1 MPQPTPAK
9 NNPENP
15 GEALADRAKTAYKWW
30 DNLATINA
38 EDPLWVGAS
47 KILLR
52 VVGIL
57 ILLAMS
63 PLILLGLF
71 LAFIVVA

>member
-1 MPQPTPAK
+1 MSAPTPTEGEPK
-9 NNPENP
+9 KP
-15 GEALADRAKTAYKWW
+15 GEALADKAKTAYRWW
-30 DNLATINA
+30 NNLATINA
-38 EDPLWVGAS
+38 EDPLWLGAS

-63 PLILLGLF
+63 PLIILGLF
-71 LAFIVVA
+71 FAFLAVA